1 MLTLRKFVLTGA
13 LLVAGLFVITS
24 MPQSAEAAGYKV
36 FRSADVVHVAYW
48 DRLNMR
54 RWPASHSRVVWSIP
68 SHARNVWVKRC
79 KIKRYGSDW
88 CKVMWRGRVGWVNS
102 RFLDIR

>member
-1 MLTLRKFVLTGA
+1 MLTLKKFVLTGA
-13 LLVAGLFVITS
+13 LLIAGLFVITS
-24 MPQSAEAAGYKV
+24 LPQSAEAAGYKV
-36 FRSADVVHVAYW
+36 FRNADIVHVAYW

-54 RWPASHSRVVWSIP
+54 RWPASHSRVVSSIP

-79 KIKRYGSDW
+79 KVKHYGSDW

>member
-1 MLTLRKFVLTGA
+1 MLTLRKYVLTGV
-13 LLVAGLFVITS
+13 LFLAGLFVVAS
-24 MPQSAEAAGYKV
+24 LPQTAQAAGYKV
-36 FRSADVVHVAYW
+36 FRNADVVHVAYW

-102 RFLDIR
+102 RYLDIR

>member
-13 LLVAGLFVITS
+13 LFVVIS
-24 MPQSAEAAGYKV
+24 LPQLAQAAGYKV
-36 FRSADVVHVAYW
+36 YRNADVVHVAYW

-68 SHARNVWVKRC
+68 HHARNVWVKRC

-102 RFLDIR
+102 RYLDIR